1 MNDSFKKLAQA
12 PTCLAFFKRMFIMS
26 AAVLLVGLIMKSQ
39 VMIFLGGATLAVA
52 AIFFAPILVYR
63 RRLKDSA
70 DNDLNSDNQ

>member
-12 PTCLAFFKRMFIMS
+12 PTCLVFFKKLFCMS

-70 DNDLNSDNQ
+70 DNDFNSDNQ